1 MQKKLA
7 SLVLIGFALIMQG
20 CSTGAY
26 VMVPKDTKLVLPAK
40 GDQTYD
46 SGFVKTRPF
55 SWGQAGGISYQLK
68 KDDAAVTSGKLP
80 SKFRAASI
88 FWPPVGIAYWP
99 IGFRWPCYDL
109 RGQVPAQCSQDDLRD
124 LREKTKGE
132 EE

>member
-7 SLVLIGFALIMQG
+7 TLVLAGLVLVMQG

-26 VMVPKDTKLVLPAK
+26 VMVPADTKLVIPAK

-68 KDDAAVTSGKLP
+68 KNDAEVTSGKLP

-109 RGQVPAQCSQDDLRD
+109 RGQVPAQCSQTDLDNLRKQARD
-124 LREKTKGE
+124 KE
-132 EE
+132 

>member
-1 MQKKLA
+1 MQKKFA
-7 SLVLIGFALIMQG
+7 TLVLIGLALVMQG
-20 CSTGAY
+20 CSTGTY
-26 VMVPKDTKLVLPAK
+26 VMVPKDTKLVLPSK

-68 KDDAAVTSGKLP
+68 KDDAEVASGKLS

-99 IGFRWPCYDL
+99 IGFRWRCYDL
-109 RGQVPAQCSQDDLRD
+109 RGQVPAECSQADLSALRAKGRD
-124 LREKTKGE
+124 E
-132 EE
+132 E